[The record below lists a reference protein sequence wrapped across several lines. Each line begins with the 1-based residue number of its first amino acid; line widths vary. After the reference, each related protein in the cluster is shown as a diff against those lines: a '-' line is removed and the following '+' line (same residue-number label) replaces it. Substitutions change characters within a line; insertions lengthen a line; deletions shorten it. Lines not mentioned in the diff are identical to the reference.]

1 MQPYCNFCIAG
12 VALKLNSVAVE
23 LHLLDGYL
31 VYALTSAFILTESQW
46 GQKRYYALL
55 HLNLFTLLI
64 LQNIFGTLPV
74 FFKCAFKLAHTS
86 TDYCR
91 ASFGGRALGGLLDI
105 LVLSRVE

>member
-31 VYALTSAFILTESQW
+31 VYALTSAFILTESQR
-46 GQKRYYALL
+46 GQKHYYKVAFKSFYTFD
-55 HLNLFTLLI
+55 FTKY
-64 LQNIFGTLPV
+64 

-86 TDYCR
+86 TDY
-91 ASFGGRALGGLLDI
+91 
-105 LVLSRVE
+105 

>member
-31 VYALTSAFILTESQW
+31 VYALTSAFILTESQR
-46 GQKRYYALL
+46 GQKHYYKIKL

-64 LQNIFGTLPV
+64 LQNIFWTLPV
-74 FFKCAFKLAHTS
+74 FF
-86 TDYCR
+86 
-91 ASFGGRALGGLLDI
+91 
-105 LVLSRVE
+105 

>member
-46 GQKRYYALL
+46 GQKHYYALL

-74 FFKCAFKLAHTS
+74 FVLCLVLSNLRILLQITVEP
-86 TDYCR
+86 
-91 ASFGGRALGGLLDI
+91 ALGGGHLEDYLI
-105 LVLSRVE
+105 FWFCLG